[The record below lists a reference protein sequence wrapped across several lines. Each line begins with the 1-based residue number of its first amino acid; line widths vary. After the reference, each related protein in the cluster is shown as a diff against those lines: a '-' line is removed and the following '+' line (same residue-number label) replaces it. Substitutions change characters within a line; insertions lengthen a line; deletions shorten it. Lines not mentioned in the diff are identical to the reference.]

1 MVLNE
6 KEIIDMTDNN
16 KQGVKISV
24 LTAVLGWVI
33 TFGSAIAYV
42 SAHDA
47 TTLARLEFI
56 EKELLNLDDRLDS
69 SESFRVTIATDL
81 AEIKTDLLWIRRALQ
96 QQEK

>member
-1 MVLNE
+1 
-6 KEIIDMTDNN
+6 MTDTNS
-16 KQGVKISV
+16 QGIKISV
-24 LTAVLGWVI
+24 LTAILGWVI

-81 AEIKTDLLWIRRALQ
+81 AEIKTDLLWIRQALVRDA
-96 QQEK
+96 K

>member
-1 MVLNE
+1 
-6 KEIIDMTDNN
+6 MTDNN
-16 KQGVKISV
+16 TQGIKISV

-56 EKELLNLDDRLDS
+56 EKDIISLDARLDT
-69 SESFRVTIATDL
+69 SESFRVTLATDL
-81 AEIKTDLLWIRRALQ
+81 AEIKTDLLWIRQALVRDA
-96 QQEK
+96 K

>member
-1 MVLNE
+1 
-6 KEIIDMTDNN
+6 MTDNN

-42 SAHDA
+42 TAHDA

-56 EKELLNLDDRLDS
+56 EKDIISLDDRLDT
-69 SESFRVTIATDL
+69 SESFRVTLATDL
-81 AEIKTDLLWIRRALQ
+81 AEIKTDLLWIRRTLQ
-96 QQEK
+96 QQEN